1 MMVVSVGFS
10 NGIITIL
17 CVILIILLM
26 KMIRKKNI
34 FKLLAIINKVILPS
48 LIAKDL
54 SKLKGYEKIILVYRY
69 WVTRNSL

>member
-1 MMVVSVGFS
+1 
-10 NGIITIL
+10 
-17 CVILIILLM
+17 M